1 MNTCVGMS
9 LNINIEHQ
17 DWETLLQP
25 ETKLEHALLADPD
38 FVRGLAWGTPR
49 YGHPEGEVYK
59 HIAEVLRNVDR
70 LAIDAQQRHDLRI
83 IAFAHDT
90 FKYAEDKGSPRD
102 WTRHHGALAR
112 RFMEKYLDDT
122 TLLNIIE
129 WHDEAYYVWR
139 LLHLH
144 HQPEEAANRLDRLL
158 DGLGNSLQLYYLFF
172 KCDTRTGDKTLAP
185 LRWFEQ
191 SIPDITI
198 LEL

>member
-1 MNTCVGMS
+1 
-9 LNINIEHQ
+9 
-17 DWETLLQP
+17 
-25 ETKLEHALLADPD
+25 
-38 FVRGLAWGTPR
+38 
-49 YGHPEGEVYK
+49 
-59 HIAEVLRNVDR
+59 
-70 LAIDAQQRHDLRI
+70 
-83 IAFAHDT
+83 
-90 FKYAEDKGSPRD
+90 
-102 WTRHHGALAR
+102 
-112 RFMEKYLDDT
+112 MEKYLDDT